1 MAATTAPGRI
11 VLAAGGTGGHVFAAQ
26 ALAEA
31 LLGRGHA
38 LALVTDRRG
47 DHYGGSLA
55 RLETHRIAAARID
68 GGIAAKLRGIAEL
81 GYGYIQSRRLLARL
95 APAAVV
101 GFGGYPSVPVMLAAT
116 QARRPTL
123 LHEQNAV
130 LGRANRLLAPRV
142 TRIATSFA
150 TVLGVRPGDYGRL
163 TMTGN
168 PVRGAIGALSRLP
181 YPTPE
186 ASAGVIRILVLG
198 GSQGARALSEVVPV
212 AIARLAAA
220 VRGRIA
226 VAQQCRPEDIERART
241 IYRQCKAAFEVA
253 TFFDDVPRRLA
264 ESHLMIGRAGAS
276 TCAELTASGRPA
288 ILVPYPHATD
298 DHQSANAR
306 ALEAAGA
313 AWVMAQS
320 TFTAEALAERLAAF
334 VAAPAILAA
343 AAEQARAIGIPEAAD
358 RLADAVEEVAGINGH
373 RGGAPVREEAA

>member
-1 MAATTAPGRI
+1 MAVSTTSRRI

-47 DHYGGSLA
+47 GSFGGSLA

-68 GGIAAKLRGIAEL
+68 GGIAAKLRGVAEL
-81 GYGYIQSRRLLARL
+81 GYGFVQSRRLLARL

-116 QARRPTL
+116 QARLPTL
-123 LHEQNAV
+123 VHEQNAV

-142 TRIATSFA
+142 TRIATSFGA
-150 TVLGVRPGDYGRL
+150 VAGIRTGDGARL

-168 PVRGAIGALSRLP
+168 PVRGAIGALGRLP
-181 YPTPE
+181 YPAFE
-186 ASAGVIRILVLG
+186 AATGMVRILVLG
-198 GSQGARALSEVVPV
+198 GSQGARALSDVVPA
-212 AIARLAAA
+212 AIARLAED
-220 VRGRIA
+220 VRRRIA
-226 VAQQCRPEDIERART
+226 VAQQCRPEDIDRARAV
-241 IYRQCKAAFEVA
+241 YRQCDATFEVA

-306 ALEAAGA
+306 ALESAGA
-313 AWVMAQS
+313 AWVMPQAS
-320 TFTAEALAERLAAF
+320 FTPEALADRLAAF
-334 VAAPAILAA
+334 VETPAVLAS
-343 AAEQARAIGIPEAAD
+343 AAERSRAIGIPDAAD
-358 RLADAVEEVAGINGH
+358 RLADAVEEVAGTNGH
-373 RGGAPVREEAA
+373 RGGAPVHEEAA